1 MNYAINEVMPR
12 KSEIK
17 ESRWS
22 RKVGRSE
29 EFMKGVRKEDG
40 VVASMNFPLAKLMC
54 SSTELVEV
62 VGLCNKLPY
71 G

>member
-1 MNYAINEVMPR
+1 MIE
-12 KSEIK
+12 
-17 ESRWS
+17 ES
-22 RKVGRSE
+22 GGSE

-54 SSTELVEV
+54 SSTELVEA